1 MIRHAIQ
8 MAVLI
13 IFWFRKRKFEKQS
26 SFDLR
31 IVFFFRKRN
40 LFRPVKT
47 SPFKRTNNVYY
58 RKLARPFTVKKK
70 RKYQIIF

>member
-8 MAVLI
+8 MTVLM

-31 IVFFFRKRN
+31 MDFFFFRKRN
-40 LFRPVKT
+40 LLRPVKT

-70 RKYQIIF
+70 RKY

>member
-31 IVFFFRKRN
+31 IVFFFEKGICLGQSRHRQLKEQ
-40 LFRPVKT
+40 T
-47 SPFKRTNNVYY
+47 TYTTES
-58 RKLARPFTVKKK
+58 
-70 RKYQIIF
+70 